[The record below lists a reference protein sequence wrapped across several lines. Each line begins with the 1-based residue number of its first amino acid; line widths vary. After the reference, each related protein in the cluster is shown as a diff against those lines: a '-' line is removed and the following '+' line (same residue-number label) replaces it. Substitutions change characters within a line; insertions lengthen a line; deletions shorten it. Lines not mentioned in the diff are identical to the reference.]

1 MTHQKAQNQSLVSNE
16 ISVQPLHGPKKKKN
30 TNIIFFTTFFTTTN
44 ISDTVLF
51 LHKFITNTIFIIRK
65 SQPQY
70 IMKKF
75 SIAAKEIVKK

>member
-16 ISVQPLHGPKKKKN
+16 ISVQPLHGPKKKN
-30 TNIIFFTTFFTTTN
+30 TNIIFFTITD
-44 ISDTVLF
+44 ISDTILF
-51 LHKFITNTIFIIRK
+51 LHKFITNTIFIIHQ
-65 SQPQY
+65 SQPQC

>member
-16 ISVQPLHGPKKKKN
+16 ISVQPLHGPKKKN
-30 TNIIFFTTFFTTTN
+30 TNIIFFTTFFTTTD
-44 ISDTVLF
+44 ISDTILF
-51 LHKFITNTIFIIRK
+51 LHKFIINTIFIIRQ
-65 SQPQY
+65 SQPQC